1 MISEYKNGEVK
12 VKVGRAHE
20 TDNTFPKKIIIRY
33 PVFVRVFTFF
43 LKTNGIIER
52 FKDLPN
58 PVRDYFNTLGCTKR
72 RLKPVETGY
81 SVIII
86 QST

>member
-1 MISEYKNGEVK
+1 MICLRKYKKGEEIK

-20 TDNTFPKKIIIRY
+20 IDNTFPKKIIIRY

-52 FKDLPN
+52 FKRFAKP
-58 PVRDYFNTLGCTKR
+58 YKR
-72 RLKPVETGY
+72 LL
-81 SVIII
+81 
-86 QST
+86 